1 MSDPLLIKI
10 CGNKQSMP
18 YSIVKLDQDLRLA
31 ILEKVGVY
39 SVRFS
44 IQEPRTLLAT
54 KEVLEMPSEMT
65 SGRRTSAYK
74 YYGVSYMYHNLV
86 FINVRKIP
94 DEKVLE
100 NTIVHEL
107 VHMRFP
113 YLSHG
118 KRFNSLVRRG
128 LRGGRFAPY
137 KKYQRRAHR

>member
-1 MSDPLLIKI
+1 
-10 CGNKQSMP
+10 MP

-54 KEVLEMPSEMT
+54 KEVLDMPSEMT

-100 NTIVHEL
+100 NTIVHERRQAVL
-107 VHMRFP
+107 GDPPHHQRLSVHACLGFFP
-113 YLSHG
+113 LPR
-118 KRFNSLVRRG
+118 KL
-128 LRGGRFAPY
+128 
-137 KKYQRRAHR
+137 